1 MCSIEIRIGRYVPVY
16 HVFILAS
23 RERLQLKMGSALE
36 CTRPGMGKEEAPG
49 YIWQFR
55 GFWKRTYTAISLK
68 L

>member
-1 MCSIEIRIGRYVPVY
+1 VY

-55 GFWKRTYTAISLK
+55 GLWKRTYTAISLK